1 MGRRMA
7 EAAAAAADSA
17 AVIAALRYQGA
28 ARLDPLRF
36 GFIEALARRATA
48 HEGPTRALLDARLA
62 AALAECRARCAELRS
77 PASDATVPIT
87 PEKRETPDTTPLGA
101 LLARLAAT
109 EVAAPDSDT
118 GTRDMPA
125 GTLPQA
131 AAPALKSIQLFG
143 GHWARLDIEQQLAQ
157 ALASAPENAGPL
169 NSHRLV
175 LRALERMR
183 DLAPDYLHRFIAYAD
198 ALCWLEDAERGMA
211 AAQAAAGERKRTSP
225 ARTRR

>member
-1 MGRRMA
+1 MA
-7 EAAAAAADSA
+7 EAAVAGADLVDLS
-17 AVIAALRYQGA
+17 VDIDALRDQGA

-36 GFIEALARRATA
+36 GFIEALARRADA
-48 HEGPTRALLDARLA
+48 HEGPARALLHAKLA
-62 AALAECRARCAELRS
+62 AALADCRARCAEMR
-77 PASDATVPIT
+77 PPESDAAAPTLPEGHEPLVATPI
-87 PEKRETPDTTPLGA
+87 GA

-109 EVAAPDSDT
+109 HAAPPDSDA
-118 GTRDMPA
+118 GTPNMPA
-125 GTLPQA
+125 GTSPQA
-131 AAPALKSIQLFG
+131 APPALKSVQLFG
-143 GHWARLDIEQQLAQ
+143 GHWARLGIEQQLAQ

-211 AAQAAAGERKRTSP
+211 AAQAAAGERKRASP

>member
-1 MGRRMA
+1 MA
-7 EAAAAAADSA
+7 EAAAAEADLADLSA
-17 AVIAALRYQGA
+17 GIAALRDQGA

-36 GFIEALARRATA
+36 GFIEALARRAAA
-48 HEGPTRALLDARLA
+48 HEGPARALLDAKLA
-62 AALAECRARCAELRS
+62 AALADCRARCAEMRS
-77 PASDATVPIT
+77 PESDTAVSTPPEGHEPLVATPI
-87 PEKRETPDTTPLGA
+87 GA

-109 EVAAPDSDT
+109 DVAAPDSDAR
-118 GTRDMPA
+118 TRNMPA
-125 GTLPQA
+125 GTSPQA
-131 AAPALKSIQLFG
+131 AAPALKSVQLFG
-143 GHWARLDIEQQLAQ
+143 GHWARLGIEQQLAQ

-183 DLAPDYLHRFIAYAD
+183 DLAPDYLHRFVAYAD

-211 AAQAAAGERKRTSP
+211 AAQAAAGERKRPSP

>member
-1 MGRRMA
+1 MA
-7 EAAAAAADSA
+7 EAAAAEADLADLSA
-17 AVIAALRYQGA
+17 GIAALRDQGA

-36 GFIEALARRATA
+36 GFIEALARRAAA
-48 HEGPTRALLDARLA
+48 HEGPARALLDAKLA
-62 AALAECRARCAELRS
+62 AALADCRARCAEMRS
-77 PASDATVPIT
+77 PESDATAPT
-87 PEKRETPDTTPLGA
+87 PPEKSVPPDTTPLGA

-109 EVAAPDSDT
+109 DVVAPDSDAR
-118 GTRDMPA
+118 TRNVPA
-125 GTLPQA
+125 GTSPQA
-131 AAPALKSIQLFG
+131 AAPGLKSVQLFG
-143 GHWARLDIEQQLAQ
+143 GHWARLGIEQQLAQ

-183 DLAPDYLHRFIAYAD
+183 DLAPDYLHRFIVYAD

-211 AAQAAAGERKRTSP
+211 AAQAAAGERKRASP